1 MHFVKTDNLKTVASE
16 RSVCRTFILQ
26 WRRAACAVLVLVTA
40 HAPSAFASEDTPHLP
55 FAEMADVLDQG
66 QFIVGAL
73 YEQSKSYQI
82 WASGQQY
89 AIKVR
94 GSGENYGIDTRQGY
108 FIFEY
113 GITERWSADL
123 EIGATT
129 VGWRSFDLGD
139 QIKSTTGLMDTA
151 FGVRYQAFN
160 EMKDTNSPWTPTL
173 TFRAGAVIPGTYN
186 SDFIYAPGYRSAAI
200 MPEVLAKKHFGWTGF
215 GAYGDLLYTWNMT
228 TENNNYMIAT
238 GFFQQIKG
246 WELDLGYM
254 HMQTLSGTDITFGV
268 PGVLSTINYPKDV
281 REIFDS
287 IQAGFS
293 YTTSKR
299 HWSTRFIRRLW
310 WTETTVTTS
319 PGSAGPS
326 RSRLAARRRRIKGRN
341 RGRFTNRPGFR
352 RKRPSRPA
360 ASRPVA
366 PDLSIAGR
374 VSAGPRQIAILLP
387 ARRSC
392 PPRVFRTV

>member
-1 MHFVKTDNLKTVASE
+1 MHFVKTENQKNPISE
-16 RSVCRTFILQ
+16 LIGRRKFNFNPKAMVCAGLALAI
-26 WRRAACAVLVLVTA
+26 AC
-40 HAPSAFASEDTPHLP
+40 APSAFASEDTPHLP

-82 WASGQQY
+82 WASGRQY
-89 AIKVR
+89 AINVR
-94 GSGENYGIDTRQGY
+94 GAGENYGIDTRQGY

-123 EIGATT
+123 EAGATT
-129 VGWRSFDLGD
+129 VGWRSFDVGD
-139 QIKSTTGLMDTA
+139 QIKSTTGLMDIA
-151 FGVRYQAFN
+151 FGVRYQIFN

-186 SDFIYAPGYRSAAI
+186 SDFVYAPGYRSAAI
-200 MPEVLAKKHFGWTGF
+200 APEILAKKHFGWTGF

-246 WELDLGYM
+246 WELDVGYM

-268 PGVLSTINYPKDV
+268 PGALSTINYPKDV

-299 HWSTRFIRRLW
+299 HWRYAFHSTIVVDGNNSDNKPWFG
-310 WTETTVTTS
+310 
-319 PGSAGPS
+319 GSIEIPFGGKKKA
-326 RSRLAARRRRIKGRN
+326 
-341 RGRFTNRPGFR
+341 
-352 RKRPSRPA
+352 
-360 ASRPVA
+360 
-366 PDLSIAGR
+366 D
-374 VSAGPRQIAILLP
+374 
-387 ARRSC
+387 
-392 PPRVFRTV
+392 